1 MSTGPII
8 TEQIEA
14 APVMTQEQQTEQAVN
29 VAKVHQKTL
38 DGLVRLDLRTYLNQ
52 LTAPGVKEAEKVQ
65 LKASLERAIMAAI
78 DYGVDITQ
86 QGLIQSGR
94 LAKLENTFAA
104 HLARLMDNRMIIL
117 ADSMAKKELEN
128 NNLTEGKT
136 NE

>member
-52 LTAPGVKEAEKVQ
+52 LTAPGVKEVEKVQ

-94 LAKLENTFAA
+94 LAKLENAFAA

-117 ADSMAKKELEN
+117 ADNMTKKELEN